1 MSRNRIYVSNR
12 RLRAAG
18 LAAVVALFASASSS
32 SSFAQQ
38 PLPPALETQ
47 VASGVEALKAGDLN
61 TAETA
66 LTDALRRGARN
77 ALVLHN
83 LGIIAQE
90 RGNQQQAVMRF
101 RQAIR
106 LQPNYGPSRLL
117 LGSSLLTLGKNE
129 DAFRELKR
137 AVILMPDQPP
147 ARLELAK
154 AYEATG
160 NWMAAVQELQKLVT
174 LAPDNA
180 EYSYQLG
187 KALTKLS
194 GWSLR
199 EIARLNPDSARLHQA
214 LGQEYVIQERYDQA
228 LAAYRQAARSDPK
241 LPEIHLGMAV
251 VLLQLRRFDEA
262 LREIEVELKLVP
274 KSKVAAE
281 TKAKI
286 ETAKAGAAP

>member
-1 MSRNRIYVSNR
+1 
-12 RLRAAG
+12 
-18 LAAVVALFASASSS
+18 
-32 SSFAQQ
+32 
-38 PLPPALETQ
+38 
-47 VASGVEALKAGDLN
+47 
-61 TAETA
+61 
-66 LTDALRRGARN
+66 
-77 ALVLHN
+77 
-83 LGIIAQE
+83 
-90 RGNQQQAVMRF
+90 
-101 RQAIR
+101 
-106 LQPNYGPSRLL
+106 
-117 LGSSLLTLGKNE
+117 
-129 DAFRELKR
+129 
-137 AVILMPDQPP
+137 MPDQPP

>member
-1 MSRNRIYVSNR
+1 MRCWASMTGFG
-12 RLRAAG
+12 AAG
-18 LAAVVALFASASSS
+18 LLWPIALLAMALNCRA
-32 SSFAQQ
+32 FAQE
-38 PLPPALETQ
+38 PPPRPIETQ
-47 VASGVEALKAGDLN
+47 IAEGVQALKAGDLDA
-61 TAETA
+61 AERAFTH
-66 LTDALRRGARN
+66 ALRQGTRN

-83 LGIIAQE
+83 LGVIAQE
-90 RGNQQQAVMRF
+90 RGNHREAVTRF
-101 RQAIR
+101 QEAIR
-106 LQPNYGPSRLL
+106 LQPTYGPSRLL
-117 LGSSLLTLGKNE
+117 LGSSLMALGKHD
-129 DAFRELKR
+129 DALRELKR
-137 AVILMPDQPP
+137 AMVLMPDQPP

-154 AYEATG
+154 AYEASG
-160 NWMAAVQELQKLVT
+160 NWIAAVEQLRRLVR

-199 EIARLNPDSARLHQA
+199 EIARVNPDSARLRQA
-214 LGQEYVIQERYDQA
+214 LGQEYAIQEKYDQA
-228 LAAYRQAARSDPK
+228 LAAYQRAAQSDPK

-251 VLLQLRRFDEA
+251 VLLQLKRYDQA